1 MEGKEVD
8 NFNYGARNIKS
19 KLRKQQKKDFF
30 FFFLNIFGEE
40 RNADLVLRSRIKCQI
55 TNVPHVMLLVLA
67 KLTSVTVVRI

>member
-19 KLRKQQKKDFF
+19 KLRKQQKKDY
-30 FFFLNIFGEE
+30 FFLNIFGEE